1 MKAGIKIKQHDITDC
16 GAACLAS
23 VSAYHGLRL
32 PISKIRQMASTDRKG
47 TNILGLVEACGKL
60 GFEVKAVKSKNPD
73 GTNKL
78 DPLQQ
83 IPTPAIAHVIKKGKL
98 LHYVVI
104 YGVRKDKIQIM
115 DPGTGDLVWRKL
127 DDFNAEWTGVL
138 VLLMPKDDFEKG
150 DRKVSMFRRFLF
162 LIRPHRK
169 AVAES
174 VFGAVVYTLLGLAT
188 SLYVG
193 KIVDNVIPGGNRN
206 LLNLL
211 SVLMIVI
218 LVLSLFIDAVKTV
231 YMLKTGIKIDTRLI
245 LGYYK
250 HLLRLPQSFF
260 DTMRS
265 GEIISRVN
273 DAVKIR
279 SFINETLVGL
289 TVNIFTVIFAFA
301 LMFTYYWKLA
311 VIMLMI
317 VPLYI
322 VLYVL
327 YNRVNKVV
335 LRKGMEQAAELN
347 AQLVESVNTAGTV
360 KRFGLEEYEDIKT
373 ENRFVTYIKT
383 VYKTAVNALWANMAS
398 SGISRLFTIILL
410 WAGTFFVLDGIITSG
425 ELMSFYALISYFVGP
440 IASLVGINK
449 VYQDA
454 KIAASR
460 LFEIMDLD
468 AEEISGKVRFHRE
481 QTGDIV
487 FENVSF
493 RYGTRT
499 EVFKDFSVTFKAGR
513 VNAVVGESGS
523 GKTTLA
529 ALLQNLYELQGG
541 HVRIGGVDVRHIDN
555 ADLRSLVCVVPQKI
569 DLFEGTVLE
578 NITLDDYD
586 PDHLRVLELCK
597 GVGILAF
604 IESLPMG
611 FNTNIGENG
620 VQLSG
625 GQRQRLAIVRALYR
639 NPEILVLD
647 EATSSLDS
655 ESEKN
660 IKQIVSHLKEQG
672 KTILLIAHRLGT
684 VMNAD
689 EIFVLRDGQ
698 LVEQGSH
705 RALVSAGG
713 EYARFWRAQT
723 DLTDSA

>member
-1 MKAGIKIKQHDITDC
+1 MNKGVKIKQHDITDC

-23 VSAYHGLRL
+23 ISAFYGLQL
-32 PISKIRQMASTDRKG
+32 PIAKIRQMASTDRKG
-47 TNILGLVEACGKL
+47 TNVLGLVEAAGKL
-60 GFEVKAVKSKNPD
+60 GFDVKAVKSKKPD
-73 GTNKL
+73 GTNNIE
-78 DPLQQ
+78 PLHQ
-83 IPTPAIAHVIKKGKL
+83 IPTPAIAHVIKKERL
-98 LHYVVI
+98 LHYEVI
-104 YGVRKDKIQIM
+104 YGTKKDKIRIM
-115 DPGTGDLVWRKL
+115 DPGTGELKWCPL
-127 DDFNAEWTGVL
+127 EEFNKEWTGVL
-138 VLLMPKDDFEKG
+138 VLLMPKEDFEKG
-150 DRKVSMFRRFLF
+150 DNKVSMFKRFSF
-162 LIRPHRK
+162 LLKPHRK
-169 AVAES
+169 AVIES
-174 VFGAVVYTLLGLAT
+174 IFGAVIYTLLGLAT
-188 SLYVG
+188 SIYVG
-193 KIVDNVIPGGNRN
+193 KIVDYVIPGGNRN

-289 TVNIFTVIFAFA
+289 MVNIFTVVFAFA
-301 LMFTYYWKLA
+301 LMFSYYWKLA
-311 VIMLMI
+311 LIMLAI
-317 VPLYI
+317 IPLYVI
-322 VLYVL
+322 LYVF
-327 YNRVNKVV
+327 YNRVNRVV

-347 AQLVESVNTAGTV
+347 AQLVESINTAGTV

-373 ENRFVTYIKT
+373 ENRFVTYLKT
-383 VYKTAVNALWANMAS
+383 VYKSSINALWASLS
-398 SGISRLFTIILL
+398 SHGISRLFTIILL
-410 WAGTFFVLDGIITSG
+410 WAGAVFVLKNVITSG
-425 ELMSFYALISYFVGP
+425 ELMSFYSLTAYFIGP
-440 IASLVGINK
+440 IASLISINR

-468 AEEISGKVRFHRE
+468 VEEVDGKIRFSKE
-481 QTGDIV
+481 QVGDIS
-487 FENVSF
+487 FEHVDF

-499 EVFKDFSVTFKAGR
+499 QVFKDFSAIFKKGQI
-513 VNAVVGESGS
+513 NAIVGESGS

-529 ALLQNLYELQGG
+529 ALLQNLYDLQSG

-569 DLFEGTVLE
+569 DLFEGTILD

-586 PDHLRVLELCK
+586 PDNTRVVQLSKEVGLLE
-597 GVGILAF
+597 F
-604 IESLPMG
+604 IDGLPLG

-625 GQRQRLAIVRALYR
+625 GQRQRLAIIRALYR
-639 NPEILVLD
+639 NPEVLVLD

-660 IKQIVSHLKEQG
+660 IKEIVSELRAQG
-672 KTILLIAHRLGT
+672 RTVLLIAHRLGT

-689 EIFVLRDGQ
+689 EIFVLKEGV
-698 LVEQGSH
+698 LIEQGTH
-705 RALVSAGG
+705 QGLITRDG
-713 EYARFWRAQT
+713 EYAKFWKAQT
-723 DLTDSA
+723 KV

>member
-23 VSAYHGLRL
+23 ISAHYGLRL

-47 TNILGLVEACGKL
+47 TNVLGLVEAADKL
-60 GFEVKAVKSKNPD
+60 GFEAKAVKSKNPD

-78 DPLQQ
+78 EPLHK
-83 IPTPAIAHVIKKGKL
+83 IPTPSIAHIIKDGKL

-104 YGVRKDKIQIM
+104 YSVSKDRIHIM
-115 DPGTGDLVWRKL
+115 DPGTGDLEWRKL
-127 DDFNAEWTGVL
+127 EEFNKEWTGIL
-138 VLLMPKDDFEKG
+138 VLLLPKDDFEKG
-150 DRKVSMFRRFLF
+150 DKKVSMLARFRFL
-162 LIRPHRK
+162 LKPHRK

-174 VFGAVVYTLLGLAT
+174 IFGAVIYTLLGLAT
-188 SLYVG
+188 SIYVG
-193 KIVDNVIPGGNRN
+193 KIVDNVIPNGNGN

-218 LVLSLFIDAVKTV
+218 LILSLFIDAVKTV

-289 TVNIFTVIFAFA
+289 MVNIFTVIFAFA

-311 VIMLMI
+311 VIMLLI
-317 VPLYI
+317 IPLY
-322 VLYVL
+322 VLVYVL

-383 VYKTAVNALWANMAS
+383 VYRTSINALWANMS
-398 SGISRLFTIILL
+398 SSAISRLFTIILL
-410 WAGTFFVLDGIITSG
+410 WAGTFFVLDSVITSG
-425 ELMSFYALISYFVGP
+425 ELMSFYSLISYFVGP

-468 AEEISGKVRFHRE
+468 VEEVDGKIRFGKE
-481 QTGDIV
+481 QIGDIA
-487 FENVSF
+487 FEDVSF

-499 EVFKDFSVTFKAGR
+499 EVFKDFSATFKVGQVSAI
-513 VNAVVGESGS
+513 VGESGS

-529 ALLQNLYELQGG
+529 ALLQNLYDLQKG
-541 HVRIGGVDVRHIDN
+541 HIRIGGVDVRHIDN
-555 ADLRSLVCVVPQKI
+555 ADLRSLVCVVPQRI
-569 DLFEGTVLE
+569 DLFEGSILE
-578 NITLDDYD
+578 NITLDDYSQD
-586 PDHLRVLELCK
+586 NARVLEICRD
-597 GVGILAF
+597 VGILDF
-604 IESLPMG
+604 IETLPMG

-639 NPEILVLD
+639 DPQILVLD

-655 ESEKN
+655 ESEKS
-660 IKQIVSHLKEQG
+660 IKRIVSRLKEQG
-672 KTILLIAHRLGT
+672 KTVILIAHRLGT

-689 EIFVLRDGQ
+689 EIFVLKEGK
-698 LVEQGSH
+698 LIEQGTH
-705 RALVSAGG
+705 TVLVSSDG
-713 EYARFWRAQT
+713 EYARFWRSQT
-723 DLTDSA
+723 EV